1 MSLSAKQIRSQLQH
15 LRPFLQGC
23 SPELLRRGQNK
34 VGEGMEAKYRDEVVS
49 REHPFAAFSGGW
61 MIPRD
66 TRREGVVLYLHGGGY
81 TCGDLEYAKGFGAM
95 LAVQSGT
102 RVFCAAYRLAPEHPY
117 PAALEDALTAYQYL
131 LAKG

>member
-34 VGEGMEAKYRDEVVS
+34 VGEWMEAKYRDEVVS

-81 TCGDLEYAKGFGAM
+81 TCGDLE
-95 LAVQSGT
+95 
-102 RVFCAAYRLAPEHPY
+102 
-117 PAALEDALTAYQYL
+117 
-131 LAKG
+131 